1 MRSRIVLANVSTNL
15 VCAVLGPVPRSPVG
29 LASIPDHA
37 TVSIPDHACPRVFYF
52 TQITNRAIVMI
63 EGLAGINADSKGEV
77 LRLWKRAM
85 CSRKGRVEGR
95 NLINNAIRDPALLI
109 PGIFKLIDDIL
120 TPCDPPY

>member
-1 MRSRIVLANVSTNL
+1 
-15 VCAVLGPVPRSPVG
+15 
-29 LASIPDHA
+29 
-37 TVSIPDHACPRVFYF
+37 
-52 TQITNRAIVMI
+52 MI

-109 PGIFKLIDDIL
+109 PGIFKLIDDIV